1 MYHNVSILWRDA
13 TVVGETNLC
22 LHKQTE
28 MLAIYSIRLYPD
40 VNSHFQKE
48 SSSQEINS
56 WYRQKENKLV
66 FKEKKRSVNFY
77 EVQCA
82 GI

>member
-1 MYHNVSILWRDA
+1 
-13 TVVGETNLC
+13 
-22 LHKQTE
+22 